1 MPESEVLLT
10 IAEVAVAFAGF
21 ASLVGILGQG
31 TSADDPRVI
40 GVRMRG
46 MLLSSLIVVA
56 FSIFPILLARYGAS
70 LDVIWTASSLAVV
83 GVNVFLPTPAVY
95 LTALALVLFQSG
107 FAFCLIVFSFL
118 PRVEASGGALTNG
131 EFSRLSYC
139 GRPLILRWTNDTRL
153 DLRKKCG
160 LEHAEPRE
168 PALGIRVIR
177 VGDDVVSFSPDSGDA
192 NR

>member
-1 MPESEVLLT
+1 VAESEVLLT

-46 MLLSSLIVVA
+46 MLLSSLMVVA
-56 FSIFPILLARYGAS
+56 FSIFPILLARYGV
-70 LDVIWTASSLAVV
+70 DRNVIWTASSLVLLVATASYYVWFLGALQALGRAEIPTTRFQRHIVIPILFLTAVSLAV
-83 GVNVFLPTPAVY
+83 ALGGNVFLATPAIY

-118 PRVEASGGALTNG
+118 PRVEAGEGGS
-131 EFSRLSYC
+131 EKR
-139 GRPLILRWTNDTRL
+139 
-153 DLRKKCG
+153 
-160 LEHAEPRE
+160 
-168 PALGIRVIR
+168 
-177 VGDDVVSFSPDSGDA
+177 
-192 NR
+192 

>member
-46 MLLSSLIVVA
+46 MLLSSLMVVA
-56 FSIFPILLARYGAS
+56 FSIFPILLARYGV
-70 LDVIWTASSLAVV
+70 DETVIWAASSLVLLAATASYYVWFWGALQALGRAEIPTNRFQRRVVIPILLVTAVSLAV
-83 GVNVFLPTPAVY
+83 ALGVNVFLATPAIY

-118 PRVEASGGALTNG
+118 PRVEASGGG
-131 EFSRLSYC
+131 PEKR
-139 GRPLILRWTNDTRL
+139 
-153 DLRKKCG
+153 
-160 LEHAEPRE
+160 
-168 PALGIRVIR
+168 
-177 VGDDVVSFSPDSGDA
+177 
-192 NR
+192 